1 MKFLLELRSSLEVD
15 RPKQHINGI
24 TKHFLDSRSLSHYTT
39 RQQEHARGYTRVF
52 ESDLFVPSYLSPTNN
67 NFDILISDNTV
78 TTLPD
83 YIPIP
88 KSCTPI
94 YRLRNHNLMG
104 QFNKGAGAIEQ
115 WKWTTDV
122 FANYD
127 YIISF
132 EPRQYLKSF
141 IFFEE
146 FVECPQN
153 TFAWGSPQK
162 QDFYTG
168 LFALEAKELIKFT
181 NSTVLQIMVNE
192 SISLELAL
200 MNYVNDNKLK
210 YKLVDNL
217 DLIRFESWHNREL
230 HH

>member
-1 MKFLLELRSSLEVD
+1 MKFLLELRSSLEID
-15 RPKQHINGI
+15 RPKQHVQGV
-24 TKHFLDSRSLSHYTT
+24 TKHYLDSRSLSHHTT
-39 RQQEHARGYTRVF
+39 RQQEHARGYKRVF
-52 ESDLFVPSYLSPTNN
+52 ESDCIKN
-67 NFDILISDNTV
+67 NFDTFISDNTV
-78 TTLPD
+78 TELPH
-83 YIPIP
+83 YIDIP
-88 KSCTPI
+88 RVKF

-115 WKWTTDV
+115 WKWTSDV
-122 FANYD
+122 FADYD
-127 YIISF
+127 YVISF

-141 IFFEE
+141 KFFED
-146 FVECPQN
+146 FVKCPQN

-168 LFALEAKELIKFT
+168 LFAIEAKELIKFT
-181 NSTVLQIMVNE
+181 NSIDLPVMVNY

-200 MNYVNDNKLK
+200 MNYVNDNKLN